1 MFRKNTKGI
10 FVELSDFSL
19 LTAVTTSLNS
29 PFTIE
34 SLNEVSSSE
43 EAENVRDFV
52 EGLSESKARGLFH
65 GHCSVYPTSRF
76 VRRTAL
82 DSVSKSRD
90 EGFFA
95 NMLNS
100 QFRIDPEQHT
110 SEVLHATNGAHFD
123 PETATPSQ
131 KEILLCGAGADGI
144 AGPDRRIRHLSRF
157 AATGYHSQ
165 SRRPH
170 ALFAV
175 EEAALSHARA
185 GDYS

>member
-123 PETATPSQ
+123 PNAT
-131 KEILLCGAGADGI
+131 
-144 AGPDRRIRHLSRF
+144 RIRLMSTPESGHDLRGY
-157 AATGYHSQ
+157 AA
-165 SRRPH
+165 
-170 ALFAV
+170 
-175 EEAALSHARA
+175 
-185 GDYS
+185 